1 MSRHPDP
8 PAPVAVIT
16 GAGRGIGRA
25 IALAFVERGF
35 DVALL
40 GRTQDDLVA
49 AAAEILERVP
59 RRRALVLPCDVSR
72 DADVHHARD
81 RVLAELGAPNV
92 VVNNAGVVVRARVED
107 TSEHAWDHVMDVNLK
122 GAFLVTRAFLPAM
135 CDRGFGRVVNMS
147 SISATLGTARL
158 SAYCASK
165 WGLVGF
171 TKALAEELRGSGLQA
186 VAILPGSVDTS
197 MLHGSGFEPQMTP
210 SDVANV
216 VVYAAIDAPAAVN
229 GSAIEV
235 FGP

>member
-1 MSRHPDP
+1 
-8 PAPVAVIT
+8 VIT

-25 IALAFVERGF
+25 IALALAERGL

-49 AAAEILERVP
+49 VAAEVLERAP
-59 RRRALVLPCDVSR
+59 RRRALVLPCDVSS

-81 RVLAELGAPNV
+81 RVLAELGVPNV

-122 GAFLVTRAFLPAM
+122 GAFLVTRAFLPTM
-135 CDRGFGRVVNMS
+135 RERGFGRVVNIS

-186 VAILPGSVDTS
+186 VSILPGSVDTS
-197 MLHGSGFEPQMTP
+197 MLHDSGFEPQMTP
-210 SDVANV
+210 SDVAGV
-216 VVYAAIDAPAAVN
+216 VVYAALDAPAAVN
-229 GSAIEV
+229 GSALEV